1 MTYQIAV
8 DVGGTFT
15 DGVMLEAA
23 TDTIW
28 VAKALTTP
36 ADPGKGIAR
45 VIEML
50 LEQLP
55 ASVAEGRKAV
65 HRVVHGTTLITNT
78 LLERKGVKTA
88 LVVTAGTEDVLDIRR
103 ETRYDTYDLEISF
116 PEPLVERGQRFPLA
130 ERIGPAGENWKEID
144 EAELKQLAERLARE
158 DVAAVAICFLH
169 SCVDGRHERR
179 VRDALRQTTPQRSY
193 SISSEVAAEIGE
205 YERMST
211 VAANAYVQPIVE
223 HYMNALGRRLT
234 ELGLESRLD
243 IMVSNGGFTEA
254 EQAGRFPIR
263 LLESGPAGGV
273 LSAINCA
280 AIHQVKNILA
290 FDMGGTTA
298 KSCVAVDGVP
308 AITHTF
314 EFARVRRFRKGS
326 GLPAVSPSIDLI
338 EIGAGGGSIARV
350 STMGLLQ
357 VGPESA
363 SAEPGPACY
372 DLGGSDATVTDSD
385 LFLGHLD
392 ADNFLGGRMRLSLAK
407 AEQALADLGQ
417 RLGGM
422 SAETVAWGIHDI
434 VNENMAAAAR
444 THIAERGHDARH
456 FTLVTTGG
464 AGPVHAV
471 DVARRLRIARVLCP
485 VASGVGSCLGFLAAP
500 ARADQSW
507 SKLEAVDLIDW
518 PDLGDRLEAARSALA
533 SDLSH
538 VGIAAGDIQWHLC
551 AEMRYQGQGAKV
563 EVDLG
568 DIAFEALNQTL
579 LQELFLK
586 EYIRLFKRPVPGG
599 KPEVVTWR
607 VVAQSRERHRRY
619 AFPASARRQTEAKA
633 SSTRRLYL
641 PGEKKFATAP
651 VYDRHQLPPDATLAG
666 PLVVVEPESTLV
678 VAYPATVTVLG
689 DGTLEV
695 VLKGDA

>member
-23 TDTIW
+23 SDTIW

-36 ADPGKGIAR
+36 ADPGQGIAR

-50 LEQLP
+50 LAQLP
-55 ASVAEGRKAV
+55 AGVAGGSRAV

-78 LLERKGVKTA
+78 LLERKGVNTA

-116 PEPLVERGQRFPLA
+116 PDPLVQRQQRFAVA
-130 ERIGPAGENWKEID
+130 ERIGPNGDIWQALP
-144 EAELKQLAERLARE
+144 EADLQSLADKLAQA
-158 DVAAVAICFLH
+158 DVAAVAVCFLH
-169 SCVDGRHERR
+169 ACVDGRHERR
-179 VRDALRQTTPQRSY
+179 VRDFLQQALPQHSF

-223 HYMNALGRRLT
+223 HYMNALSRRLT
-234 ELGLESRLD
+234 ELGLEARLD
-243 IMVSNGGFTEA
+243 IMVSNGGFTQA
-254 EQAGRFPIR
+254 EQAARFPIR

-350 STMGLLQ
+350 SSMGLLQ
-357 VGPESA
+357 VGPDSA

-372 DLGGSDATVTDSD
+372 DLGGKDATVTDSD

-392 ADNFLGGRMRLSLAK
+392 ADNFLGGRMKLSLAK
-407 AEQALADLGQ
+407 AEQALAALGQ

-422 SAETVAWGIHDI
+422 TAETVAWGIHDI

-471 DVARRLRIARVLCP
+471 DVARRLRIARILCP

-500 ARADQSW
+500 GRADQSW
-507 SKLEAVDLIDW
+507 SKLEAVERIDW
-518 PDLGDRLEAARSALA
+518 NDLRQRLDVARDALA
-533 SDLSH
+533 ADLSH
-538 VGIAAGDIQWHLC
+538 VGVAAADIQWRLC

-568 DIAFEALNQTL
+568 DCSFEQLSQAM
-579 LQELFLK
+579 LQEVFLR

-599 KPEVVTWR
+599 RPEVVTWR
-607 VVAQSRERHRRY
+607 VVAQSQQRHRRY
-619 AFPASARRQTEAKA
+619 AFAQQAVPHAEAVA
-633 SSTRRLYL
+633 CGSRRLYL
-641 PGEKKFATAP
+641 PGEKRFANVP
-651 VYDRHQLPPDATLAG
+651 VYDRHALAPGSKLAG

-678 VAYPATVTVLG
+678 VAYDAAVSVLD

-695 VLKGDA
+695 VLRGL

>member
-23 TDTIW
+23 SDTIW

-36 ADPGKGIAR
+36 ADPGQGIAR

-50 LEQLP
+50 LAQLP
-55 ASVAEGRKAV
+55 AGVVGGSRAV

-78 LLERKGVKTA
+78 LLERKGVNTA

-116 PEPLVERGQRFPLA
+116 PDPLVQRQQRFAVA
-130 ERIGPAGENWKEID
+130 ERIGPNGDIWQALP
-144 EAELKQLAERLARE
+144 EADLQSLADKLARA
-158 DVAAVAICFLH
+158 DVAAVAVCFLH
-169 SCVDGRHERR
+169 ACVDGRHESR
-179 VRDALRQTTPQRSY
+179 VRDFLQQALPQHSF

-223 HYMNALGRRLT
+223 HYMNALSRRLT
-234 ELGLESRLD
+234 ELGLEARLD
-243 IMVSNGGFTEA
+243 IMVSNGGFTQA
-254 EQAGRFPIR
+254 EQAARFPIR

-280 AIHQVKNILA
+280 ALHQVKNILA

-350 STMGLLQ
+350 SSMGLLQ
-357 VGPESA
+357 VGPDSA

-372 DLGGSDATVTDSD
+372 DLGGKDATVTDSD

-392 ADNFLGGRMRLSLAK
+392 ADNFLGGRMKLSLAK
-407 AEQALADLGQ
+407 AEQALAALGQ

-422 SAETVAWGIHDI
+422 TAETVAWGIHDI

-471 DVARRLRIARVLCP
+471 DVARRLRIARTLCP

-500 ARADQSW
+500 GRADQSW
-507 SKLEAVDLIDW
+507 SKLEAVERIDW
-518 PDLGDRLEAARSALA
+518 NDLRQRLDIARDALA
-533 SDLSH
+533 TDLSH
-538 VGIAAGDIQWHLC
+538 VGVAAADIQWRLC

-568 DIAFEALNQTL
+568 DCSFEQLNQAL
-579 LQELFLK
+579 LQEVFLR

-599 KPEVVTWR
+599 RPEVVTWR
-607 VVAQSRERHRRY
+607 VVAQSQQRHRRY
-619 AFPASARRQTEAKA
+619 AFAQQAAPHAEAVA
-633 SSTRRLYL
+633 CGSRRLYL
-641 PGEKKFATAP
+641 PGEKRFTNVP
-651 VYDRHQLPPDATLAG
+651 VYDRHALAPGSKLAG

-678 VAYPATVTVLG
+678 VAYDAAVSVLG

-695 VLKGDA
+695 VLRGL